1 MYKSIKTVALL
12 FVFALV
18 SCEYDDSS
26 IWENYNSLEERV
38 SSLEDLCNQM
48 NTNIN
53 SIQTMVSALEK
64 GDYITNIAPITSGD
78 TEIGYTITFAK
89 SKSIT
94 IYHGTN
100 GKDGTTP
107 VIDIVKDSDGIYYWT
122 LNGEW
127 LTDENGKKIKAVGTD
142 GKDGKDGTNG
152 NTPQLKIINSY
163 WYISY
168 DNGTSWKKLDKATGN
183 DGNSITVTQ
192 DDEYVYFTLSNGE
205 IISIKKSNNGSNPNI
220 IQFTDIQVKAIC
232 LRWDTNSDGELSY
245 KEIAAVTSLNRAF
258 QGSSISIFTEFQYF
272 TGLTAIED
280 EDFAYCSDLATI
292 ILPNSIT
299 SIGVS
304 AFEDCTQLLKI
315 IIPQNVTT
323 IRDNAFKNCK
333 LLTTITIPA
342 KVTTIGTDVFE
353 CNYNLKEFIV
363 EANNNKYAS
372 KDGIL
377 YSKDM
382 KNLIKCPATK
392 TQVNIENSITTI
404 ENCAFSNCLFA
415 NITIPQN
422 VTSIGN
428 SAFEGCQKLTSLKIP
443 ENVST
448 IGKRAFTGCSNLEKI
463 TIPESVTTIEDE
475 VFFNCKN
482 LTNVTI
488 PNSVKSI
495 GEAAFSDCESL
506 TNITIPSSV
515 TSIGTNAFGIE
526 KLVEIHCKA
535 TTPPTQLEFGAFFDI
550 FSSCKL
556 YVPTNSVDAYKAA
569 EHWKK
574 FTNIIGE

>member
-53 SIQTMVSALEK
+53 SIQTIVSALEK

-245 KEIAAVTSLNRAF
+245 KEIAAVTSLNKAF

-272 TGLTAIED
+272 TGLTAIEYS
-280 EDFAYCSDLATI
+280 DFASCYDLATI
-292 ILPNSIT
+292 VLPNSIT
-299 SIGVS
+299 SIGDH
-304 AFEDCTQLLKI
+304 AFIECTQLLKI
-315 IIPQNVTT
+315 TIPQNVTT
-323 IRDNAFKNCK
+323 IGEGAFSHCK
-333 LLTTITIPA
+333 LLTTITIPT
-342 KVTTIGTDVFE
+342 KVTTIGAEAFG
-353 CNYNLKEFIV
+353 NNFNLKEFIV
-363 EANNNKYAS
+363 EASNNKYAS

-382 KNLIKCPATK
+382 KNLIKCPCKK
-392 TQVNIENSITTI
+392 TQVSI
-404 ENCAFSNCLFA
+404 A
-415 NITIPQN
+415 NT
-422 VTSIGN
+422 
-428 SAFEGCQKLTSLKIP
+428 
-443 ENVST
+443 
-448 IGKRAFTGCSNLEKI
+448 
-463 TIPESVTTIEDE
+463 VTTIEESAFDQ
-475 VFFNCKN
+475 CD
-482 LTNVTI
+482 LTNVHI
-488 PNSVKSI
+488 PNSVTCIRKW
-495 GEAAFSDCESL
+495 AFKGC
-506 TNITIPSSV
+506 TNL
-515 TSIGTNAFGIE
+515 N
-526 KLVEIHCKA
+526 EIHCKA
-535 TTPPTQLEFGAFFDI
+535 TTPPQLESVTFFGDI

-569 EHWKK
+569 EHWKE